1 MKRIVL
7 PFLFLALAA
16 FLLGACGGSDSASEG
31 AASPLFTRLSAAETG
46 IAFANR
52 IEEREG
58 FNVLE
63 YEYFY
68 NGGGVAAGDVNGD
81 GLPDLYFTANID
93 QDRLYLNRGG
103 LAFED
108 VTEQAGLA
116 SESGWTTGVTMGDVN
131 GDGHLDIY
139 VCKSGRVSTDRRRN
153 ALYVN
158 NGNGTF
164 TERAAEYG
172 LDDPAYSN
180 HAALFDYDRD
190 GDLDLYLLNHSIR
203 RLSRF
208 DVEYMRS
215 ARDSLAG
222 DKLYRNDGGFFTDAS
237 EAAGVIG
244 NPLGFGL
251 SAVVGDVNRDGWPDL
266 YVANDYIEDDYLY
279 VNNGDGTFTESVRD
293 MLTHTSYS
301 SMGADVADI
310 NNDAWP
316 DIATLDMIAED
327 HFRQKALQGPEDHVF
342 YEDFRNKGFHEQYM
356 RNMLHLNR
364 GDGTFAEIGQI
375 AGVSNTD
382 WSWAALLADFDLDG
396 RNDLF
401 VTNGYM
407 RDYTNLDFLRHTL
420 VNAHKEASAR
430 GEALSSLDMVRQM
443 PSTPI
448 PNYIYRNESGIAF
461 ANKTRDWGM
470 GEASLSNG
478 AAYADLDDDGDLDLA
493 VNNINAEAF
502 VYRNDADRLAAGH
515 YLKVRLEGPE
525 GNRFGIGAAVEATG
539 GGQRFYREMN
549 PVRGYLSSVEPALFF
564 GLGDLEQVDLE
575 VIWPDGARQ
584 RMQGVPTNQALALHR
599 RDADVEAPDEQE
611 GAALRA
617 SPFFAE
623 QAEARGLRFVHIE
636 NPFVDFERERLLPHM
651 LSRQGPALTAG
662 DANGD
667 GLEDVF
673 VGGARGQAGALFLQR
688 PDGSFYRGPGAAF
701 EAHGGYEDTD
711 ALFMDADGD
720 GDQDLYVVS
729 GGSFEAEDMSAYQD
743 RLYVNDGA
751 GLYSHAAEALPALH
765 SSGGAAAARDFD
777 GDGDMDLFVGGRV
790 LPGRYPL
797 APRSYVLENT
807 GGTFADVTPEALR
820 APGMVTDALW
830 TDMDGDRRA
839 ELVLAG
845 EWTPIRMFRY
855 DGEWAEVPGDVSG
868 FAGTEGWWNVLH
880 AQDLDGDGDIDLV
893 AGNRGL
899 NAQMQAGPD
908 KPAAVYAADFGADGR
923 SEFVMG
929 YYIGAQRR
937 PVPWRDELLEEI
949 PLLARQFPDYASY
962 ARATLD
968 DVFSEA
974 APAVRLEAFRFSSSV
989 FENAGE
995 GRFRV
1000 RELPL
1005 GAQFAPVHAIL
1016 LEDADG
1022 DGQTD
1027 ILLAGNAFDTRAQ
1040 WGRYNGGRGWL
1051 LLNRGGMTYESVPA
1065 FRSGF
1070 LAPGAV
1076 RGMVRVATATGP
1088 LVVVAQNDAALL
1100 AFAPADAS
1108 PE

>member
-1 MKRIVL
+1 MKRVAPL
-7 PFLFLALAA
+7 S
-16 FLLGACGGSDSASEG
+16 FLLCLCAACGGPADQGEDT
-31 AASPLFTRLSAAETG
+31 AAPLFTRLSASETG

-52 IEEREG
+52 IEERDG

-68 NGGGVAAGDVNGD
+68 NGAGVAAGDVNGD
-81 GLPDLYFTANID
+81 GLPDLYFSANID

-158 NGNGTF
+158 NGDGTF

-222 DKLYRNDGGFFTDAS
+222 DKLYRNDGGSFTDVS

-251 SAVVGDVNRDGWPDL
+251 SVIVSDVNRDGWPDL
-266 YVANDYIEDDYLY
+266 YVSNDYIEDDYLY
-279 VNNGDGTFTESVRD
+279 ANNGDGTFTESVRSF
-293 MLTHTSYS
+293 MTHTSYS

-316 DIATLDMIAED
+316 DVATLDMLAED
-327 HFRQKALQGPEDHVF
+327 HFRQKALQGPEDHMF
-342 YEDFRNKGFHEQYM
+342 YEDFRRKGFHEQYM

-364 GDGTFAEIGQI
+364 GDGTFAEIGQL

-407 RDYTNLDFLRHTL
+407 RDYTNLDFLRRTL

-430 GEALSSLDMVRQM
+430 GEALSSLEMVRQM

-448 PNYIYRNESGIAF
+448 PNYIYRNESGIVF
-461 ANKTRDWGM
+461 ADKTEAWGL

-478 AAYADLDDDGDLDLA
+478 AAYADLDDDGDLDLV

-515 YLKVRLEGPE
+515 YLKVCLEGPA
-525 GNRFGIGAAVEATG
+525 GNRFGIGAVVEATG
-539 GGQRFYREMN
+539 GGRRFYREMN

-575 VIWPDGARQ
+575 ALWPDGARQ
-584 RMQGVPTNQALALHR
+584 RMQGVSANQTVTLHR
-599 RDADVEAPDEQE
+599 RDADFGEADEREAPQ
-611 GAALRA
+611 A
-617 SPFFAE
+617 PQFFVE
-623 QAEARGLRFVHIE
+623 QADARGLRFVHEE

-651 LSRQGPALTAG
+651 LSRQGPALAAG

-688 PDGSFYRGPGAAF
+688 PDGSFRLGPGAAF
-701 EAHGGYEDTD
+701 ESHSGYEDTD
-711 ALFMDADGD
+711 ALFLDADGD

-729 GGSFEAEDMSAYQD
+729 GGSFEAEDMSVYQD
-743 RLYVNDGA
+743 RLYVNGGA
-751 GLYSHAAEALPALH
+751 GAYAHAAQALPALH
-765 SSGGAAAARDFD
+765 SSGGAVAARDFD
-777 GDGDMDLFVGGRV
+777 GDGDMDLFVGGRA

-797 APRSYVLENT
+797 APRSYALENT

-820 APGMVTDALW
+820 APGMVADALW
-830 TDMDGDRRA
+830 ADMDGDGRA
-839 ELVLAG
+839 ELVIAG

-855 DGEWAEVPGDVSG
+855 AGGWSEIPASETG
-868 FAGTEGWWNVLH
+868 FAGTAGWWNAL
-880 AQDLDGDGDIDLV
+880 AARDLDGDGDLDLI

-899 NAQMQAGPD
+899 NAQMQASRD
-908 KPAAVYAADFGADGR
+908 KPAAVYSADFGGDGR
-923 SEFVMG
+923 PEFVMG
-929 YYIGAQRR
+929 YYLGDRR
-937 PVPWRDELLEEI
+937 YPVPWRDELLEAI
-949 PLLARQFPDYASY
+949 PSLARQFPDYASY

-974 APAVRLEAFRFSSSV
+974 APEIRLAAVRFETSV
-989 FENAGE
+989 FENIGG
-995 GRFRV
+995 GRFEV
-1000 RELPL
+1000 RELPVE
-1005 GAQFAPVHAIL
+1005 AQFAPARAIVF
-1016 LEDADG
+1016 EDADG
-1022 DGQTD
+1022 DGRTD
-1027 ILLAGNAFDTRAQ
+1027 MLLAGNAFEARAQ
-1040 WGRYNGGRGWL
+1040 WGRYNGGRGLL
-1051 LLNRGGMTYESVPA
+1051 LLNRGEMAWESVPA
-1065 FRSGF
+1065 SRSGF
-1070 LAPGAV
+1070 SVPGVV
-1076 RGMVRVATATGP
+1076 RGMVRVETAAGP
-1088 LVVVAQNDAALL
+1088 LMVVAQNDAALK
-1100 AFAPADAS
+1100 AFAPGA
-1108 PE
+1108 P

>member
-1 MKRIVL
+1 MATLRMKRIVSL
-7 PFLFLALAA
+7 S
-16 FLLGACGGSDSASEG
+16 FLLCLVSACGGPAGEVEDT
-31 AASPLFTRLSAAETG
+31 AAPLFIRLSSVETG
-46 IAFANR
+46 IAFTNR

-63 YEYFY
+63 YDSFY
-68 NGGGVAAGDVNGD
+68 NGAGVAAGDVNGD
-81 GLPDLYFTANID
+81 GLPDLYFSANLD
-93 QDRLYLNRGG
+93 QDRLYINRGG
-103 LAFED
+103 LVFED
-108 VTEQAGLA
+108 VTEQAGLI
-116 SESGWTTGVTMGDVN
+116 SEFGWTTGVTMGDFN

-158 NGNGTF
+158 NGDETF
-164 TERAAEYG
+164 AERAAEYG

-208 DVEYMRS
+208 DVEYMRNS
-215 ARDSLAG
+215 RDSLAG
-222 DKLYRNDGGFFTDAS
+222 DKLYRNDGGSFTDVS
-237 EAAGVIG
+237 EAAGIIG

-251 SAVVGDVNRDGWPDL
+251 SVIVSDLNRDSWPDL
-266 YVANDYIEDDYLY
+266 YVSNDYIEDDYLY
-279 VNNGDGTFTESVRD
+279 VNNGDGTFTESVRSF
-293 MLTHTSYS
+293 LTHTSYS
-301 SMGADVADI
+301 SMGADIADI
-310 NNDAWP
+310 NNDALP
-316 DIATLDMIAED
+316 DITTLDMIAED
-327 HFRQKALQGPEDHVF
+327 HFRQKVLQGPKDHVF
-342 YEDFRNKGFHEQYM
+342 YEELRSKGFHEQYM

-401 VTNGYM
+401 VTNGFV

-430 GEALSSLDMVRQM
+430 GEALSSMEMIRQM
-443 PSTPI
+443 PSTLLR
-448 PNYIYRNESGIAF
+448 NYIYRNESGIAF
-461 ANKTRDWGM
+461 ADKTRDWGM
-470 GEASLSNG
+470 GETSLSNG
-478 AAYADLDDDGDLDLA
+478 AAYADLDADGDLDLV

-502 VYRNDADRLAAGH
+502 IYRNDADRLAAGH

-525 GNRFGIGAAVEATG
+525 DNRFGIGATVEATG
-539 GGQRFYREMN
+539 EGQRFYREMN
-549 PVRGYLSSVEPALFF
+549 PVRGYLSSVEPVLFF
-564 GLGDLEQVDLE
+564 GLGELEQVDLE

-584 RMQGVPTNQALALHR
+584 RMQGVPVNQTVTLHR
-599 RDADVEAPDEQE
+599 RDADFEAPDTQEVLQAPPFFVEAPDV
-611 GAALRA
+611 
-617 SPFFAE
+617 
-623 QAEARGLRFVHIE
+623 RGLRFVHEE
-636 NPFVDFERERLLPHM
+636 NAFIDFERERLLPHM
-651 LSRQGPALTAG
+651 LSRQGPALAAG
-662 DANGD
+662 DVDGD

-673 VGGARGQAGALFLQR
+673 VGGARGQSGALFLQR
-688 PDGSFYRGPGAAF
+688 PDGSFYRGPGAVF
-701 EAHGGYEDTD
+701 EVHSGYEDTD
-711 ALFMDADGD
+711 ALFVDADGD

-729 GGSFEAEDMSAYQD
+729 GGSFEAEDMSVYQD

-751 GLYSHAAEALPALH
+751 GVYAHDAQALPALH
-765 SSGGAAAARDFD
+765 SSGGTVAAHDLDTD
-777 GDGDMDLFVGGRV
+777 GDLDLFVGGRV

-797 APRSYVLENT
+797 APPSYLLENT
-807 GGTFADVTPEALR
+807 GGTFVDVTPEALR

-845 EWTPIRMFRY
+845 EWMPIRAFRY
-855 DGEWAEVPGDVSG
+855 TGEWAEIPASETG
-868 FAGTEGWWNVLH
+868 FAGTAGWWNVLR
-880 AQDLDGDGDIDLV
+880 AQDLDADGDIDLI

-899 NAQMQAGPD
+899 NAQMQAGSD
-908 KPAAVYAADFGADGR
+908 KPAAVYSADFDADGR

-929 YYIGAQRR
+929 YYIGEQRH

-968 DVFSEA
+968 DVFSEVE
-974 APAVRLEAFRFSSSV
+974 PLVRLEAFQFSSSI
-989 FENAGE
+989 FENTGE
-995 GRFRV
+995 GRFQV

-1005 GAQFAPVHAIL
+1005 EAQFAPVHAIL
-1016 LEDADG
+1016 FEDADG

-1027 ILLAGNAFDTRAQ
+1027 ILLAGNTFEARVQ
-1040 WGRYNGGRGWL
+1040 WGRYNGGRGLL
-1051 LLNRGGMTYESVPA
+1051 LLNRGEMTWENVSA
-1065 FRSGF
+1065 SRSGF
-1070 LAPGAV
+1070 LTPGVV
-1076 RGMVRVATATGP
+1076 RGMVRVITATGP
-1088 LVVVAQNDAALL
+1088 LLVVAQNDGALKV
-1100 AFAPADAS
+1100 FVSRP
-1108 PE
+1108 

>member
-1 MKRIVL
+1 MKRVTPL
-7 PFLFLALAA
+7 S
-16 FLLGACGGSDSASEG
+16 FLLCLCTACGGPAGED
-31 AASPLFTRLSAAETG
+31 AAAPPLFTRLSAGETG
-46 IAFANR
+46 IAFTNR
-52 IEEREG
+52 IEERDG

-81 GLPDLYFTANID
+81 GLPDLYFSANID

-103 LAFED
+103 LVFED
-108 VTEQAGLA
+108 VTEEAGLA
-116 SESGWTTGVTMGDVN
+116 SEFSWTTGVTMADIN

-158 NGNGTF
+158 NGDGTF

-208 DVEYMRS
+208 DVDYMRS
-215 ARDSLAG
+215 GRDPLAG
-222 DKLYRNDGGFFTDAS
+222 DKLYRNDGGSFTDVS

-251 SAVVGDVNRDGWPDL
+251 SAIVGDVNRDGWSDL
-266 YVANDYIEDDYLY
+266 YVSNDYIEDDYLY
-279 VNNGDGTFTESVRD
+279 VNNGDGTFTESVRSF
-293 MLTHTSYS
+293 LTHTSYS
-301 SMGADVADI
+301 SMGADIADV
-310 NNDAWP
+310 NNDALP
-316 DIATLDMIAED
+316 DIVTLDMLAED
-327 HFRQKALQGPEDHVF
+327 HFRQKVLRGPEDHVF
-342 YEDFRNKGFHEQYM
+342 YEDFRNQGFHEQYM

-364 GDGTFAEIGQI
+364 GDGAFTEIGQI

-382 WSWAALLADFDLDG
+382 WSWSALLADFDLDG

-407 RDYTNLDFLRHTL
+407 RDYTDLDFLRHTL

-430 GEALSSLDMVRQM
+430 GEALSSLEMVRQM
-443 PSTPI
+443 PSTLLR
-448 PNYIYRNESGIAF
+448 NYIYRNESGIVF
-461 ANKTRDWGM
+461 SDKTRDWGM

-478 AAYADLDDDGDLDLA
+478 AAYADLDDDGDIDLV

-502 VYRNDADRLAAGH
+502 VYRNDADRLDTGH
-515 YLKVRLEGPE
+515 YLKVRFEGPE
-525 GNRFGIGAAVEATG
+525 GNRFGIGAVVEATG
-539 GGQRFYREMN
+539 GGQRFYRDMN
-549 PVRGYLSSVEPALFF
+549 PVRGYLSSVEPVLFF
-564 GLGDLEQVDLE
+564 GLGELEQVDLE
-575 VIWPDGARQ
+575 VMWPDGARQ
-584 RMQGVPTNQALALHR
+584 RMQGVPANRTVTLYR
-599 RDADVEAPDEQE
+599 RDADSEAPDERESLQVPPFFVEAPDV
-611 GAALRA
+611 
-617 SPFFAE
+617 
-623 QAEARGLRFVHIE
+623 RGLQFVHEE

-651 LSRQGPALTAG
+651 LSRQGPALATG
-662 DANGD
+662 DADGD

-673 VGGARGQAGALFLQR
+673 VGGARSQSGALFLQH
-688 PDGSFYRGPGAAF
+688 PDGSFRRGTAAAF
-701 EAHGGYEDTD
+701 EAHSGYEDTD

-720 GDQDLYVVS
+720 GDKDLYVVS
-729 GGSFEAEDMSAYQD
+729 GGSFEAEDMSVYQD
-743 RLYVNDGA
+743 RLYVNHGA
-751 GLYSHAAEALPALH
+751 GVYVHAAQALPALH
-765 SSGGAAAARDFD
+765 SSGGTVAAHDFD
-777 GDGDMDLFVGGRV
+777 MDGDLDLFVGGRA

-797 APRSYVLENT
+797 APQSYLLENT

-830 TDMDGDRRA
+830 MDMDGDRRA

-845 EWTPIRMFRY
+845 EWMPIRAFRY
-855 DGEWAEVPGDVSG
+855 TGEWAEIPASESG
-868 FAGTEGWWNVLH
+868 FAGTAGWWNVLR

-908 KPAAVYAADFGADGR
+908 KPAAVYSADFGADGR

-929 YYIGAQRR
+929 YYMGEQRR

-968 DVFSEA
+968 DVFSEVE
-974 APAVRLEAFRFSSSV
+974 PVLRLEAFRFSSSV
-989 FENAGE
+989 FENTGE

-1000 RELPL
+1000 RELPVE
-1005 GAQFAPVHAIL
+1005 AQFAPVHAIL
-1016 LEDADG
+1016 FEDVDG

-1027 ILLAGNAFDTRAQ
+1027 MLLAGNAFETRVQ
-1040 WGRYNGGRGWL
+1040 WGRYNGGRGL
-1051 LLNRGGMTYESVPA
+1051 LLLHRGGMTWESVSA
-1065 FRSGF
+1065 SRSGF
-1070 LAPGAV
+1070 LTPGVV
-1076 RGMVRVATATGP
+1076 RGMVRIVTAMGP
-1088 LVVVAQNDAALL
+1088 IMVVAQNDAVLKAFVSGAGDTAL
-1100 AFAPADAS
+1100 
-1108 PE
+1108 